1 MLSYFLVFTLLGLI
15 LGKLLVKDKA
25 LLLIVVV
32 SILWGVSS
40 GPIWGLAT
48 LGELFLGFYIANY
61 RSL

>member
-15 LGKLLVKDKA
+15 VGKLLFKDKA
-25 LLLIVVV
+25 VLLIVVV
-32 SILWGVSS
+32 SIFWGVFS

-61 RSL
+61 RGL

>member
-15 LGKLLVKDKA
+15 VGRLIVKDKA
-25 LLLIVVV
+25 ALLLVVV
-32 SILWGVSS
+32 SIFWGVSS

-48 LGELFLGFYIANY
+48 FGELFLGFYIANY